1 MAHIVCNSNEG
12 IVILMPTVV
21 NYSHGADY
29 IFHFDPLRS
38 VRIFRVSKI
47 VRLEPSSEQCFN
59 YLAPFRHVSLI
70 QTSTHA
76 TVQMFVIAESS
87 PFI

>member
-12 IVILMPTVV
+12 IVILLPTAV
-21 NYSHGADY
+21 NYSHSADY

-47 VRLEPSSEQCFN
+47 VRLDLLN
-59 YLAPFRHVSLI
+59 NVLI
-70 QTSTHA
+70 IWPRLD
-76 TVQMFVIAESS
+76 MCL
-87 PFI
+87 